1 MSQLHSGDQ
10 RGKAIMSAQELAT
23 LIGMMSQGGPD
34 LAGPPEQARAEFE
47 GLLASVPV
55 APDLKFEAAQAGGV
69 PGLWIDA
76 PGVRQDRVMLYLHGG
91 GYISGSAKGYRPL
104 VGELGRATKTRAL
117 AIDYRLAPE
126 HPFPAAVDDILAAY
140 KSLLDRGTPA
150 KSVVFAGDSAGGG
163 LVVTGMMAVRDCGLP
178 LPAAGLAISPW
189 LDLECSSAS
198 MKSKAKSD
206 LALNRDAL
214 VHAGRLFRGGAAGE
228 GRGGQLSPLSADL
241 SGLAPLLIQV
251 GSAEILLDDATR
263 LAERAGAAD
272 VSVRLE
278 IWPNMPHVWHLFGF
292 MLSEGR
298 DAIGNAGAFLETHMN
313 G

>member
-1 MSQLHSGDQ
+1 
-10 RGKAIMSAQELAT
+10 MSAQELAT

-34 LAGPPEQARAEFE
+34 LGAPPAQARAEFE

-55 APDLKFEAAQAGGV
+55 APDLKFEAAQAGSV
-69 PGLWIDA
+69 PGLWVDA
-76 PGVRQDRVMLYLHGG
+76 PGVHQERVMLYVHGG
-91 GYISGSAKGYRPL
+91 GYISGSSKGYRPL
-104 VGELGRATKTRAL
+104 VGELGRATKARAL

-126 HPFPAAVDDILAAY
+126 DPFPAAVDDIVTVY

-150 KSVVFAGDSAGGG
+150 KSIVFAGDSAGGG
-163 LVVTGMMAVRDCGLP
+163 LVVTGMMAVRDAGLP
-178 LPAAGLAISPW
+178 LPAVGLSISPW
-189 LDLECSSAS
+189 LDLECTGAS
-198 MKSKAKSD
+198 MKAKAESD

-214 VHAGRLFRGGAAGE
+214 LHAGRSYRGSVAGG
-228 GRGGQLSPLSADL
+228 GRGSQLSPLAGDL
-241 SGLAPLLIQV
+241 SGLAPLLVQV

-263 LAERAGAAD
+263 LAARAGAAD

-298 DAIGNAGAFLETHMN
+298 DAIRSAGAFLEAHIN